1 MRLSNS
7 KISSLFTYIHLKA
20 IAIVNL
26 IKKKPPYENKYQW
39 VATELEK
46 ERNVLLDT
54 YINCCLIGLYA

>member
-26 IKKKPPYENKYQW
+26 IKKNLHTKINISGLLQNLKK
-39 VATELEK
+39 K
-46 ERNVLLDT
+46 ET
-54 YINCCLIGLYA
+54 YSLIRILIVV